1 MQLIGDTRTETG
13 LVVRAELDE
22 ELYPAGVKVTNQQL
36 KGINLHR
43 AAFHGEGNY
52 TIKPS
57 GQTP

>member
-1 MQLIGDTRTETG
+1 
-13 LVVRAELDE
+13 
-22 ELYPAGVKVTNQQL
+22 VKVTNQQL